1 MTIPRVATALLGAAV
16 LVLLG
21 AARPEGPAGAQSV
34 APVVRARAIE
44 LVDDR
49 GVVRAQLDV
58 EPSGE
63 VVFRLRDAAGTIRA
77 KLGASAEGSGLVLL
91 DDATEPGIH
100 MLANRDGTSVTLR
113 KGQRQHVIKP

>member
-21 AARPEGPAGAQSV
+21 AARPERPAVAQPV